1 MLTSP
6 DPSLSSP
13 SALTA
18 SRPRI
23 SSQMKHPTELMKYTD
38 TLFLL
43 IYNSKDV
50 TADEEVQFCV
60 DDSPSI
66 REMSGELDRTLKMG
80 ILNIRQV

>member
-1 MLTSP
+1 
-6 DPSLSSP
+6 
-13 SALTA
+13 
-18 SRPRI
+18 
-23 SSQMKHPTELMKYTD
+23 MKYTD